1 MEGFTL
7 DLLNLLSRPAPKL
20 ARPVKKDGI

>member
-7 DLLNLLSRPAPKL
+7 DLLNLLSRPAAKVGRT
-20 ARPVKKDGI
+20 AKDGV